1 MAKVPVRILRPYKGL
16 NAGATTSMS
25 LGRSR
30 DAAANGDVE
39 ILGNNK
45 KPAKKVAKKAV
56 KKTATKSIRGARNT
70 SMRGK
75 TKTK

>member
-1 MAKVPVRILRPYKGL
+1 MAKVPVRTLRDFKGL
-16 NAGATTSMS
+16 KAGTETSMS

-30 DAAANGDVE
+30 EAVANGDVE
-39 ILGNNK
+39 LIGQA
-45 KPAKKVAKKAV
+45 PAKKVAKKAV